1 MYFAVDLALVA
12 DVLPNARRDAAKDL
26 GILNITN
33 AMPQIVAPIVGAGI
47 LTLAHGSY
55 SVMYVVAGT
64 LAVLGAVALVPMRA
78 R

>member
-1 MYFAVDLALVA
+1 
-12 DVLPNARRDAAKDL
+12 VLPNARRDAAKDL

-47 LTLAHGSY
+47 LLLAQDSY
-55 SVMYVVAGT
+55 SAMYFVAGA
-64 LAVLGAVALVPMRA
+64 LALLGAAALLPVRA